1 MGLRAIDH
9 MYASK
14 EMVQRVN
21 IKVRKEMLER
31 KLEEK
36 CKENDEES
44 IDLIVRALRVV
55 DCCHKL
61 L

>member
-1 MGLRAIDH
+1 
-9 MYASK
+9 MYAK
-14 EMVQRVN
+14 EMAQRVN
-21 IKVRKEMLER
+21 IKIRKEMLER

-36 CKENDEES
+36 CKKNDEES
-44 IDLIVRALRVV
+44 IDLIVGALRVV